1 MIFRLKCEYDYW
13 LIRLTFSS
21 YMVQQLQICD
31 FFGFLFARPTL
42 TWKFALNM
50 SLREGIGNKFVKLYL
65 TSVKETLILHFF

>member
-1 MIFRLKCEYDYW
+1 
-13 LIRLTFSS
+13 
-21 YMVQQLQICD
+21 MVQQLQICD